1 MPLWG
6 KEDKTSARPKS
17 IKVKNDGSIAQDDS
31 GKKLIY
37 LTREEAKA
45 NSNKGASGAGWYT
58 ILKTGSRTRLEL
70 LVAIADE
77 ERTSLNVPGVIET
90 HLLNTN
96 ALVYSNASAGILDP
110 NNRPG
115 WYFKNDA
122 TGKKINWY
130 FFDGQAVNVTLG
142 NFSAYAIV
150 TLDSVT
156 SRPFLALY
164 SMPTGSGDAFPG
176 FYKSSRVFTW
186 PAGAVAGTKYLIYF
200 GQNPTVHAELPRV
213 QLVAGTTNGTF
224 ASSERVFSVALH
236 SDSGSSENT
245 VQFVVETLGINA
257 TTVKADIELRLDSSD
272 AVEDSSGLAD

>member
-1 MPLWG
+1 MALWG
-6 KEDKTSARPKS
+6 KEDKPSAKPKF
-17 IKVKNDGSIAQDDS
+17 IKLNNDGTIAQDTS
-31 GKKLIY
+31 GKKLVY
-37 LTREEAKA
+37 LSKEEAQA
-45 NSNKGASGAGWYT
+45 NTNKGASGPGWYT
-58 ILKTGSRTRLEL
+58 VLNTVNGRTQLEKL
-70 LVAIADE
+70 IAISNE
-77 ERTSLNVPGVIET
+77 ERSVLNNAQIIET

-96 ALVYSNASAGILDP
+96 SLVISNGAPGGLDP
-110 NNRPG
+110 NDRPG
-115 WYFKNDA
+115 WYFKNDTA
-122 TGKKINWY
+122 GKKINWY

-156 SRPFLALY
+156 SRPFLVLY
-164 SMPTGSGDAFPG
+164 SMPTGSGDAVPG

-213 QLVAGTTNGTF
+213 QLVGGTTNGTF

-236 SDSGSSENT
+236 SDSGSSVNN

-272 AVEDSSGLAD
+272 NLEDSSGLS

>member
-6 KEDKTSARPKS
+6 KEDKPSARPKS
-17 IKVKNDGSIAQDDS
+17 VQLKPDGTLAQDAS
-31 GKKLIY
+31 GKKLVY
-37 LTREEAKA
+37 LSKEEAQA
-45 NSNKGASGAGWYT
+45 NANKGASGAGWYT
-58 ILKTGSRTRLEL
+58 VLTTNGRTQLEQL
-70 LVAIADE
+70 IAISNE
-77 ERTSLNVPGVIET
+77 ERSTLNNPQVIET

-96 ALVYSNASAGILDP
+96 ALVFSNGATGILDP
-110 NNRPG
+110 NDRPG
-115 WYFKNDA
+115 WYFKNDTA
-122 TGKKINWY
+122 GKKINWY
-130 FFDGQAVNVTLG
+130 FFDGQAENVTLG

-200 GQNPTVHAELPRV
+200 GQNPTVHADLPRV

-224 ASSERVFSVALH
+224 AASERVFSVALH
-236 SDSGSSENT
+236 SDSGSAVNN
-245 VQFVVETLGINA
+245 VQFVVETLGINT
-257 TTVKADIELRLDSSD
+257 TTVKADIELRLDASD
-272 AVEDSSGLAD
+272 SIEDSSGLS